1 MGKTM
6 MKTVLACVAAVMIA
20 APVMAEPV
28 WVLDGDA
35 SKVAYGSIK
44 KDRIGEVNHF
54 TSVSGSVDGEGLVT
68 VEIDLASVETWID
81 IRNERMRE
89 HVFAASPKATLT
101 AGIDMAALEAMA
113 PGDTDVVDIEGK
125 LGFAGQELEIFTEL
139 FVARLGEGKALV
151 TTDEMIMIGTEE
163 LEIDAGI
170 DTLKGLAEL
179 PGITRV
185 APVTLRLVFDKAG

>member
-1 MGKTM
+1 MMLKTL
-6 MKTVLACVAAVMIA
+6 TAGLLGLMIA
-20 APVMAEPV
+20 APVWAEPA
-28 WVLDGDA
+28 WVLDEAA

-54 TSVSGSVDGEGLVT
+54 TSVSGGVDADGQVT
-68 VEIDLASVETWID
+68 VEIDLASVETWVD

-113 PGDTDVVDIEGK
+113 PGDTSVIDVEGK
-125 LGFAGQELEIFTEL
+125 LGFAGQELEIYTEL
-139 FVARLGEGKALV
+139 FVARLGDGKALV
-151 TTDEMIMIGTEE
+151 TTDEMIMVGTEE

-170 DTLKGLAEL
+170 DTLMGLAEL

-185 APVTLRLVFDKAG
+185 APVTLRLVFDKAV